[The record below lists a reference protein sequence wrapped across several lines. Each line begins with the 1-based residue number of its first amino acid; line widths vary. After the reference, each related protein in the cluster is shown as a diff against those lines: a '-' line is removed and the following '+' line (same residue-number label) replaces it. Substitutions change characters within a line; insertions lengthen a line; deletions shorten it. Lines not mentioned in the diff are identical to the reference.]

1 MTDEAP
7 DDLAQWLEVQADGT
21 SVLRLEEPVVIGQLR
36 VEKLYIRKIRAKHM
50 RAMRSQDTAGMLEL
64 LEAVTHETRA
74 VIDELGVRDTTRAL
88 EVVGRGF
95 DAGPATGA
103 G

>member
-1 MTDEAP
+1 
-7 DDLAQWLEVQADGT
+7 V
-21 SVLRLEEPVVIGQLR
+21 VLGPVR
-36 VEKLYIRKIRAKHM
+36 VDRLYIRKIRAKHM

-64 LEAVTHETRA
+64 LEALTQETRA